1 MLQGNSLLALAGGMQ
16 CMTAFSNAEMNNLHF
31 LASHNCVDEI
41 KRLCDSSFTKNKTY
55 DLFLKE
61 CNQKDRNGNTPAMV
75 AALGGNREALLA
87 LLSPFSMVEECEEEE
102 LKKLLHHRNKNGQ
115 QLISLVTSQGQTL
128 FVAHGIVI
136 ECEAIIHKWDACAFK
151 RCIRNSLGSTNDAAK
166 SLQMFEQIKRD
177 EDANTFKAK
186 ALTFSR
192 LLIRILLFRAV
203 FLGIEIGAD
212 GALVF
217 HYYHQWVSEGK
228 LAGESHVENN
238 TMRHEAVETCQR
250 IIKDATNELNEID
263 TGQISFQYYHC
274 FMSSKT
280 NFIWTLAVMGVPFVF
295 FFFEQL
301 RFRLFSR
308 SIDGQFEEI
317 ADQSYDSSN
326 LAKITL
332 KATKNC
338 IKILVNIL
346 CICLWP
352 LMSIVRLFW
361 STFMFETSQGE
372 EKTGRR
378 KDELQRI
385 MMVRDRSH
393 MVEICTEASLQPIL
407 QLYLVLLNLE
417 NWIQTSQV
425 QNDESN
431 ALSNFIEHLM
441 GENQL
446 ALISAVIAVLN
457 IGIGYTSHYYYVK
470 EGSLKPGAVVL
481 YFIIVLLYVIS
492 RILSFEVFAYS
503 LGPGNFLSTLILIVI
518 HVAIMSVVHFKF
530 SDSLMQCRRKKGNFT
545 KVKS

>member
-115 QLISLVTSQGQTL
+115 QLISLIASQGQSL

-136 ECEAIIHKWDACAFK
+136 ECEAIVHGWDACAFK
-151 RCIRNSLGSTNDAAK
+151 RCIRNSLGSTIDAGK

-177 EDANTFKAK
+177 EDSNTFKAK
-186 ALTFSR
+186 ALIFSK
-192 LLIRILLFRAV
+192 LLIRILLLRAIFFGV
-203 FLGIEIGAD
+203 EVGAD

-217 HYYHQWVSEGK
+217 QYYHQWVSETK
-228 LAGESHVENN
+228 LAEEAHVENN
-238 TMRHEAVETCQR
+238 TIGHEAIDTCQE
-250 IIKDATNELNEID
+250 IVKDATTELNEINVRRVP
-263 TGQISFQYYHC
+263 FRYYHC
-274 FMSSKT
+274 FMSSQT
-280 NFIWTLAVMGVPFVF
+280 NFIWTLAVLCIPYLF

-317 ADQSYDSSN
+317 AIQSYDSSN
-326 LAKITL
+326 LTKRTL
-332 KATKNC
+332 KVTKIC
-338 IKILVNIL
+338 IKTLVNII

-352 LMSIVRLFW
+352 LLSIVRLFW
-361 STFMFETSQGE
+361 STFMYETSRGE

-425 QNDESN
+425 ENDEDNS
-431 ALSNFIEHLM
+431 LVSFISDQL
-441 GENQL
+441 GENSL

-457 IGIGYTSHYYYVK
+457 IGIGYTSHYYYIK
-470 EGSLKPGAVVL
+470 EGSLKPGATVL

-492 RILSFEVFAYS
+492 RILSFEIFAYS
-503 LGPGNFLSTLILIVI
+503 LGPGNFLSTLILIVV

-530 SDSLMQCRRKKGNFT
+530 SDSLMQCRRKKGNFFRI
-545 KVKS
+545 